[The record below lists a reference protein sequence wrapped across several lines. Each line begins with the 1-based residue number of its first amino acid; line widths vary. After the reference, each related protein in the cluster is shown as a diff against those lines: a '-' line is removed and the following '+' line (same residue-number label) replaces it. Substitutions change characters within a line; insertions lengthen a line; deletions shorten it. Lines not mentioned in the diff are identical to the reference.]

1 MKLSIIKNR
10 KYTYIVSG
18 VLLLVTILSLIA
30 WGLKPGLDFTGGS
43 MMELNFS
50 ATRPE
55 ITEVKNVFENLQISE
70 TIIQPSGQSNLIIK
84 FKAVNEN
91 EHQNILL
98 SLKEKFSNEN
108 NLIVENRFESIGPVI
123 GKELQKKSWLAIIV
137 ASLFIILYI
146 AFAFRK
152 VSKPVESWKYGIAAI
167 IALLH
172 DVIITVG
179 LFSILG
185 HFMGIEVDS
194 LFITALLTI
203 MGFSIHDTIVVF
215 DRTRE
220 NLGKFY
226 SGKFDEVVD
235 DSVNQTMTRSI
246 NTSLTTAIVLACLFL
261 FGGASIKYFSLA
273 LLFGII
279 IGTYSS
285 IFVASA
291 LIVDW
296 NLLDKN
302 FKKR

>member
-1 MKLSIIKNR
+1 MKLPIIKNR
-10 KYTYIVSG
+10 KYSYFLSG
-18 VLLLVTILSLIA
+18 VLFLLAILSLIA

-43 MMELNFS
+43 MLDLNFS
-50 ATRPE
+50 GSRPQTVE
-55 ITEVKNVFENLQISE
+55 IQEALKLLRLGDIVV
-70 TIIQPSGQSNLIIK
+70 QPSAETNLILK
-84 FKAVNEN
+84 FKTVSED
-91 EHQNILL
+91 EHQQIL
-98 SLKEKFSNEN
+98 SGIKEKFSNEN
-108 NLIVENRFESIGPVI
+108 NVITENRFESIGPVI

-152 VSKPVESWKYGIAAI
+152 VSKPVESWKYGVSAI

-172 DVIITVG
+172 DVIITTG
-179 LFSILG
+179 LFSLLG
-185 HFMGIEVDS
+185 HFMGVEVDG

-203 MGFSIHDTIVVF
+203 MGFSVHDTIVVF

-220 NLGKFY
+220 NLGRFY
-226 SGKFDEVVD
+226 SGKFDEVVN
-235 DSVNQTMTRSI
+235 DSVNQTLIRSI
-246 NTSLTTAIVLACLFL
+246 NTSLTTMVVLTCLFL
-261 FGGASIKYFSLA
+261 FGGSSIKYFSLA
-273 LLFGII
+273 LLFGMF

-296 NLLDKN
+296 NLLDKA